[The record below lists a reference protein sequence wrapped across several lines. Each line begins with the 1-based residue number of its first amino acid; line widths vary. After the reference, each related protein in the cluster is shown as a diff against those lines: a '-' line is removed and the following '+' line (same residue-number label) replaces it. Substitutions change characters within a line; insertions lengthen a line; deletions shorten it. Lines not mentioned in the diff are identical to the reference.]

1 MPHLDPTLP
10 TLAELTRMVE
20 ASWLT
25 AKPQPTP
32 WPVIERRSLRRLIAR
47 VRLHRRRAAR
57 CAAPGLRLPASA
69 SGDDWRVD
77 RSHLAGSAGADQGL
91 EVSKICDSARGEEC
105 TIQIDG
111 CPGDPAMTIWSHQR
125 SHLGGKGLGIKAC
138 DLAGAYACTY
148 CDAIYDGQRRLPPG
162 WTREDVDAAWTRG
175 HFRSLKRLTD
185 KGIVK

>member
-57 CAAPGLRLPASA
+57 CAALRPVYDCPPRRRETTGEWIARTWPAL
-69 SGDDWRVD
+69 
-77 RSHLAGSAGADQGL
+77 LAR
-91 EVSKICDSARGEEC
+91 IRGG
-105 TIQIDG
+105 T
-111 CPGDPAMTIWSHQR
+111 
-125 SHLGGKGLGIKAC
+125 
-138 DLAGAYACTY
+138 
-148 CDAIYDGQRRLPPG
+148 
-162 WTREDVDAAWTRG
+162 
-175 HFRSLKRLTD
+175 
-185 KGIVK
+185 